1 MAELK
6 DKSNS
11 SPKLLF
17 FIDTIKEYSA
27 NPNFLSYFP
36 EVLVNISK
44 EPKPNNWIQILLN
57 SNKIPLIV
65 QISIALSLYLSD
77 KYDFSE
83 EGGNEL
89 IRKLI

>member
-6 DKSNS
+6 DKANS
-11 SPKLLF
+11 SSKLQF
-17 FIDTIKEYSA
+17 FIDIMKEYSA

-36 EVLVNISK
+36 EVLVSISK
-44 EPKPNNWIQILLN
+44 DPKPNNWIQALLN
-57 SNKIPLIV
+57 SVKIPLVV

-83 EGGNEL
+83 EGGN
-89 IRKLI
+89 